1 MGLLPH
7 RHNLV
12 PTHNTCVAPRVIL
25 IDSQKR
31 SFTQMIHLLLI
42 ASTLFAMQ
50 DEDLSTE
57 RTWRTPE
64 QFSDYIHA
72 MSSYDESV
80 SISTIGTSK
89 NGSPIHWIQVARD
102 GITPVAERSAILV
115 VAGIDG
121 GHVLGSEVAT
131 DLIANVLSREASST
145 TDLLENHKL
154 YIIPLVNP
162 DVADH
167 YFNAVQD
174 GEMKNDR
181 PTDDDHD
188 GLIDE
193 DGGDDL
199 DGNGYITMMR
209 VPDLEKATHLADPDE
224 SRLHIKPDPLKGQA
238 ASFVLY
244 TEGIDDDNDGKFNED
259 GIGGVDLDKNFMHG
273 YQIHGDG
280 AGPWQLSESESKALA
295 DFVLNHQEIAAIVVY
310 GRHDT
315 LSKPLDEN
323 GKDNAG
329 APKKLDGD
337 DVELY
342 TLISERF
349 NELTSLKNTTQPSW
363 DGSFVA
369 WAYAQY
375 GVPSFSTPLWSLP
388 EPIQEVQAESD
399 GSNTESEPSNP
410 TEENNGPRETETSAD
425 ELTAS
430 SVGDISQ
437 ETLDELTEAAI
448 AAGYIEEGDVNTEI
462 TPQEVE
468 TYCKMMG
475 IEVRRVKKS
484 AGKKKTSS
492 DDAAWLT
499 YSDEVRGG
507 EGFIEWTPYD
517 HPQLGKVEI
526 GGWVPYFK
534 SIPPIHGIDEITDSQ
549 TEFLLDLASKL
560 PDVHLSEPVIKK
572 LGKDLWEVKVA
583 ITNDGWFPTGTAM
596 AKKNKRARPY
606 IVRIDIPNDSII
618 SGRKVNRIWSLAG
631 GGTPQ
636 WFTWIV
642 HGKPNEQMKI
652 VLFSEKFGNE
662 TISISLKNTKG
673 GGA

>member
-1 MGLLPH
+1 
-7 RHNLV
+7 
-12 PTHNTCVAPRVIL
+12 
-25 IDSQKR
+25 
-31 SFTQMIHLLLI
+31 MICLLI
-42 ASTLFAMQ
+42 FASTLFSMQ
-50 DEDLSTE
+50 DEDLSTQ
-57 RTWRTPE
+57 RQWRTQE
-64 QFSDYIHA
+64 ELTTHVNS
-72 MSSYDESV
+72 MSSSDKSV
-80 SISTIGTSK
+80 TISTIGVSN
-89 NGSPIHWIQVARD
+89 NGTPIQCIQVARD
-102 GITPVAERSAILV
+102 GTTPTTERAAILV

-131 DLIANVLSREASST
+131 DLVANVLSRDSSST
-145 TDLLENHKL
+145 TELLETHKL

-162 DVADH
+162 DVAHH
-167 YFNAVQD
+167 YFAAVQN
-174 GEMKNDR
+174 GEQKNNR

-209 VPDLEKATHLADPDE
+209 VPDLEKATHLEDPDE

-259 GIGGVDLDKNFMHG
+259 GIGGVDLNKNFMHG
-273 YQIHGDG
+273 YQIHSDG
-280 AGPWQLSESESKALA
+280 AGPWQLSERESKALA
-295 DFVLNHQEIAAIVVY
+295 DFVLGHQEIAAIVVY

-315 LSKPLDEN
+315 LSKPLSEN
-323 GKDNAG
+323 GKDKAG
-329 APKKLDGD
+329 APKKLDSD

-369 WAYAQY
+369 WGYAQY
-375 GVPSFSTPLWSLP
+375 GVPSFSTPLWSRP
-388 EPIQEVQAESD
+388 EPIQEESD
-399 GSNTESEPSNP
+399 ESEDSNSGKKQSTNDDVSSESSEP
-410 TEENNGPRETETSAD
+410 QSSSD

-430 SVGDISQ
+430 DVGDISQ
-437 ETLDELTEAAI
+437 ETLDELTEAAVE
-448 AAGYIEEGDVNTEI
+448 AGFIEEGDTNTDI
-462 TPQEVE
+462 TAEEVE
-468 TYCKMMG
+468 RYCKMMG
-475 IEVRRVKKS
+475 IEVRRVKNS
-484 AGKKKTSS
+484 ADKKKPSS
-492 DDAAWLT
+492 DEVAWLT
-499 YSDEVRGG
+499 YSDEVRSG
-507 EGFIEWTPYD
+507 EGFVEWKPYD

-534 SIPPIHGIDEITDSQ
+534 SVPPTSVIDDITNTQVD
-549 TEFLLDLASKL
+549 FLVDLASKL
-560 PDVHLSEPVIKK
+560 PDVHLGDPVIKK
-572 LGKDLWEVKVA
+572 LGKDIWEVKVA

-596 AKKNKRARPY
+596 AKKTKRARPY

-618 SGRKVNRIWSLAG
+618 SGRKINRIWSLAG
-631 GGTPQ
+631 GGTPE

-642 HGKPNEQMKI
+642 HGKPNEQMKVI
-652 VLFSEKFGNE
+652 LFSEKFGNE
-662 TISISLKNTKG
+662 SITISLKNTSG

>member
-1 MGLLPH
+1 MGLLPYG
-7 RHNLV
+7 HNLI
-12 PTHNTCVAPRVIL
+12 PAHNICVASRVIL
-25 IDSQKR
+25 TVSQKR
-31 SFTQMIHLLLI
+31 SFTQMIHLLFI

-50 DEDLSTE
+50 DEDLSTH
-57 RTWRTPE
+57 RQWRTPE
-64 QFSDYIHA
+64 QLSAYVNA
-72 MSSYDESV
+72 MSSSDGNV
-80 SISTIGTSK
+80 SISTIGISK
-89 NGSPIHWIQVARD
+89 NGTPIQCIQVARD
-102 GITPVAERSAILV
+102 GTTPVAERSAILV

-131 DLIANVLSREASST
+131 DLIANVLSRETSST
-145 TDLLENHKL
+145 TDLIETHKL

-162 DVADH
+162 DVAHH

-174 GEMKNDR
+174 GELKNNR

-224 SRLHIKPDPLKGQA
+224 SRLHIKPDPFKGQA

-244 TEGIDDDNDGKFNED
+244 TEGVDDDNDGKFNED

-273 YQIHGDG
+273 YKIHTEG
-280 AGPWQLSESESKALA
+280 AGPWQLSECESKALA

-315 LSKPLDEN
+315 LSEPLNEN

-329 APKKLDGD
+329 APNKLDGD

-342 TLISERF
+342 KLISERF

-375 GVPSFSTPLWSLP
+375 GVPSFSTPLWSRP

-399 GSNTESEPSNP
+399 ESNSEDKPSNHTEANSESEETESSS
-410 TEENNGPRETETSAD
+410 G

-430 SVGDISQ
+430 GVGDISQ

-448 AAGYIEEGDVNTEI
+448 AGGYLEEGDENTEI

-468 TYCKMMG
+468 MYCKMMG

-484 AGKKKTSS
+484 SGKKKPSS

-499 YSDEVRGG
+499 YNDEVRDG

-534 SIPPIHGIDEITDSQ
+534 SIPPIHVIDEITDTQ
-549 TEFLLDLASKL
+549 AEFLLDLASKL
-560 PDVHLSEPVIKK
+560 PDVHLSEPVVKK
-572 LGKDLWEVKVA
+572 LGKDLWEIKVA
-583 ITNDGWFPTGTAM
+583 VTNDGWFPTGTSM

-636 WFTWIV
+636 WFTWIIQ
-642 HGKPNEQMKI
+642 GKPNEEMKI
-652 VLFSEKFGNE
+652 ILFSEKFGNE
-662 TISISLKNTKG
+662 AISVSLKNTKG